1 MTGRDERTDP
11 DSAHRGVHSA
21 LPMRCRPFLPIATT
35 GFSIMSIASFA
46 LAQMPIGQALT
57 PRQSGTKPPPKRSL
71 TVTTDAIVIPEPR

>member
-1 MTGRDERTDP
+1 
-11 DSAHRGVHSA
+11 
-21 LPMRCRPFLPIATT
+21 
-35 GFSIMSIASFA
+35 MSIASFA